1 MYCRTSGRALK
12 KKMGAPTVFTG
23 CRSCFWWLPQSNKI
37 AAAANLCGGRWGR
50 QKEGFENFIIRCSLF
65 LLRTDRRRNKEHT
78 IQKFPKMPFCRP
90 HPPPILKTEV
100 LAQEVLPRYYP
111 LRQAVPLHLPDHTRI
126 PYGGLLSGHSSVQ

>member
-12 KKMGAPTVFTG
+12 KKISAAAVFTG
-23 CRSCFWWLPQSNKI
+23 CGSHRKWVRQPVKT
-37 AAAANLCGGRWGR
+37 AAAANLFGGGWGR
-50 QKEGFENFIIRCSLF
+50 QKEGFENFIIRRSLF
-65 LLRTDRRRNKEHT
+65 LLRSDRRRNKEHT
-78 IQKFPKMPFCRP
+78 IQKFPKMPFCPP